1 MKWTVIVLVMSLGLA
16 GSTQAQA
23 PDPIG
28 EEFQVNSYTTS
39 WQVYP
44 AVAVEPQGDFVVVW
58 MSDGSYGTDT
68 SGYSIQA
75 QRYGANGAPVGG
87 EFQVNA
93 YTTNFQGTPAVAV
106 EPQGDFVVVWESD
119 GSYGTD
125 TSSSSIQGQ
134 LYGANGAPVGDQF
147 QVNTYTTSSQRRP
160 AVAADAQGGFVV
172 VWRSN
177 GSHGTDTSDWSIQGQ
192 RYDSG
197 GAPVG
202 GEFQVNAY
210 TTSSQL
216 NPSVAVEPQ
225 GDFVVVWTSYGSYGT
240 DSSGESIQGQ
250 RYDSGGAPMGGQF
263 QVNAYTTTSQR
274 RPAVAVGADGDF
286 VVVWDSGG
294 SFGTDNSSRSIQGQ
308 RFSVSIFS
316 DGFESGDTSVWS
328 NTVP

>member
-1 MKWTVIVLVMSLGLA
+1 
-16 GSTQAQA
+16 
-23 PDPIG
+23 
-28 EEFQVNSYTTS
+28 
-39 WQVYP
+39 
-44 AVAVEPQGDFVVVW
+44 
-58 MSDGSYGTDT
+58 
-68 SGYSIQA
+68 
-75 QRYGANGAPVGG
+75 
-87 EFQVNA
+87 
-93 YTTNFQGTPAVAV
+93 
-106 EPQGDFVVVWESD
+106 
-119 GSYGTD
+119 
-125 TSSSSIQGQ
+125 
-134 LYGANGAPVGDQF
+134 
-147 QVNTYTTSSQRRP
+147 
-160 AVAADAQGGFVV
+160 
-172 VWRSN
+172 
-177 GSHGTDTSDWSIQGQ
+177 TSDWSIQGQ

>member
-134 LYGANGAPVGDQF
+134 LYGANGAPVG
-147 QVNTYTTSSQRRP
+147 
-160 AVAADAQGGFVV
+160 
-172 VWRSN
+172 
-177 GSHGTDTSDWSIQGQ
+177 
-192 RYDSG
+192 
-197 GAPVG
+197 

-210 TTSSQL
+210 TT
-216 NPSVAVEPQ
+216 NFQ
-225 GDFVVVWTSYGSYGT
+225 GT
-240 DSSGESIQGQ
+240 
-250 RYDSGGAPMGGQF
+250 
-263 QVNAYTTTSQR
+263 
-274 RPAVAVGADGDF
+274 PAVAV
-286 VVVWDSGG
+286 
-294 SFGTDNSSRSIQGQ
+294 
-308 RFSVSIFS
+308 
-316 DGFESGDTSVWS
+316 E
-328 NTVP
+328 

>member
-134 LYGANGAPVGDQF
+134 LYGANGA
-147 QVNTYTTSSQRRP
+147 TR
-160 AVAADAQGGFVV
+160 GGRVP
-172 VWRSN
+172 
-177 GSHGTDTSDWSIQGQ
+177 GQ
-192 RYDSG
+192 RLHDGWPSG
-197 GAPVG
+197 TCSGCRSPRQFRGGLDERRLVRHGHERLEHPGPALRLGRRTRGGPVPGQHLHDELPKETRG
-202 GEFQVNAY
+202 GGGRPRRLRGGLAK
-210 TTSSQL
+210 
-216 NPSVAVEPQ
+216 
-225 GDFVVVWTSYGSYGT
+225 
-240 DSSGESIQGQ
+240 Q
-250 RYDSGGAPMGGQF
+250 RLARHGYERLEHPG
-263 QVNAYTTTSQR
+263 
-274 RPAVAVGADGDF
+274 PAL
-286 VVVWDSGG
+286 
-294 SFGTDNSSRSIQGQ
+294 
-308 RFSVSIFS
+308 
-316 DGFESGDTSVWS
+316 
-328 NTVP
+328 

>member
-93 YTTNFQGTPAVAV
+93 YTTGGQVGPAVAV
-106 EPQGDFVVVWESD
+106 DPQGNFVVVWTSD

-125 TSSSSIQGQ
+125 TS
-134 LYGANGAPVGDQF
+134 PF
-147 QVNTYTTSSQRRP
+147 
-160 AVAADAQGGFVV
+160 
-172 VWRSN
+172 
-177 GSHGTDTSDWSIQGQ
+177 SIQGQ
-192 RYDSG
+192 RYDAS

-210 TTSSQL
+210 TTSAQTG
-216 NPSVAVEPQ
+216 P
-225 GDFVVVWTSYGSYGT
+225 
-240 DSSGESIQGQ
+240 
-250 RYDSGGAPMGGQF
+250 
-263 QVNAYTTTSQR
+263 
-274 RPAVAVGADGDF
+274 
-286 VVVWDSGG
+286 
-294 SFGTDNSSRSIQGQ
+294 
-308 RFSVSIFS
+308 
-316 DGFESGDTSVWS
+316 
-328 NTVP
+328 